1 MNSFTNYL
9 PIGLLVLA
17 AACGGGDS
25 SIEAKQKSLASLKKQ
40 ALDLNAQIVAL
51 EKEVEKAGGA
61 SAAKAILVGI
71 DTIQTETFT
80 HYIELQGKVESES
93 VSYITPRAGGGQVK
107 AIYIKRGD
115 RVKRGQLI
123 LQLDN
128 TLIKQSAA
136 AATQNIETLKSQAA
150 LAKSVYEKQKNLWE
164 QNIGSEIQLMTAKT
178 NADAMS
184 SQLKAA
190 MEQLGMVKDQLAFTS
205 IYSDVDGV
213 AEEVNVKVVNTTKLK
228 LTAEVPENYA
238 GKVKVGTE
246 LTLTF
251 PDIQKTINNKVN
263 VLGNVI
269 DPLNRSFYIE
279 SKLPVDNSFR
289 PNLLAQ
295 VKIKDYEKKDA
306 ISIPV
311 NLLQNDEKGKFVYVA
326 VMEAGK
332 MFARKKMISTGEF
345 YGNNIEKW
353 SCHNVPQHSRDKFFE
368 GKDNRPNTVFKNIK
382 SLNETV
388 YADGEIYYSN
398 WPHIISQEGNQKCF
412 LDTKWAN
419 PFEQTWMS
427 HMYSLT
433 KENILNPAILLASPI
448 THNRIYHYDACERK
462 EN

>member
-1 MNSFTNYL
+1 
-9 PIGLLVLA
+9 LVA
-17 AACGGGDS
+17 T
-25 SIEAKQKSLASLKKQ
+25 
-40 ALDLNAQIVAL
+40 
-51 EKEVEKAGGA
+51 
-61 SAAKAILVGI
+61 

-93 VSYITPRAGGGQVK
+93 VSYITPRAGGGQVR

-128 TLIKQSAA
+128 SMIKQSAA

-150 LAKSVYEKQKNLWE
+150 LAKAVYEKQKNLWE

-178 NADAMS
+178 NADALA
-184 SQLKAA
+184 SQLRAA
-190 MEQLGMVKDQLAFTS
+190 NEQLGMVKDQLAFTS

-213 AEEVNVKVVNTTKLK
+213 AEEVHVKVGELFMGPGQIKIVNTTKLK

-251 PDIQKTINNKVN
+251 PDIQKTIYNKVN

-279 SKLPVDNSFR
+279 SKLPVDNNFR

-295 VKIKDYEKKDA
+295 VKIKDYEKKNA

-311 NLLQNDEKGKFVYVA
+311 NLLQSDEKNKFVYVA
-326 VMEAGK
+326 ITEGGK
-332 MFARKKMISTGEF
+332 MFARKKIVITGEF
-345 YGNNIEKW
+345 YGNNIEVL
-353 SCHNVPQHSRDKFFE
+353 SGLAAGDILITE
-368 GKDNRPNTVFKNIK
+368 GYQSIYDGQLISTSIK
-382 SLNETV
+382 
-388 YADGEIYYSN
+388 
-398 WPHIISQEGNQKCF
+398 
-412 LDTKWAN
+412 
-419 PFEQTWMS
+419 
-427 HMYSLT
+427 
-433 KENILNPAILLASPI
+433 
-448 THNRIYHYDACERK
+448 
-462 EN
+462 

>member
-1 MNSFTNYL
+1 MKSFTNYL
-9 PIGLLVLA
+9 SIGLLVLA
-17 AACGGGDS
+17 AACGGGDN

-213 AEEVNVKVVNTTKLK
+213 AEEVNVKVGELFMGPGQIKIVNTTKLK
-228 LTAEVPENYA
+228 LTAQVPENYA

-279 SKLPVDNSFR
+279 SKLPVDNNFR

-326 VMEAGK
+326 VMEGGK
-332 MFARKKMISTGEF
+332 MFARKKMVSTGEF
-345 YGNNIEKW
+345 YGNNIEVL
-353 SCHNVPQHSRDKFFE
+353 SGLAAGDILVSE
-368 GKDNRPNTVFKNIK
+368 GYQSIYDGQLISTSIK
-382 SLNETV
+382 
-388 YADGEIYYSN
+388 
-398 WPHIISQEGNQKCF
+398 
-412 LDTKWAN
+412 
-419 PFEQTWMS
+419 
-427 HMYSLT
+427 
-433 KENILNPAILLASPI
+433 
-448 THNRIYHYDACERK
+448 
-462 EN
+462 

>member
-1 MNSFTNYL
+1 MKSFTTYL
-9 PIGLLVLA
+9 SIGLLVLA
-17 AACGGGDS
+17 AACGGGDNT
-25 SIEAKQKSLASLKKQ
+25 IEAKQKTLAGLKKQ
-40 ALDLNAQIVAL
+40 ALELNAQIVAL
-51 EKEVEKAGGA
+51 EKDVEKAGGA
-61 SAAKAILVGI
+61 SAAKAILVAI

-93 VSYITPRAGGGQVK
+93 VSYITPRAGGGQVR
-107 AIYIKRGD
+107 AIYVKRGD

-150 LAKSVYEKQKNLWE
+150 LAKSVYEKQKSLWE

-178 NADAMS
+178 NADALA
-184 SQLKAA
+184 SQLRAA
-190 MEQLGMVKDQLAFTS
+190 NEQLGMVKDQLAFTS
-205 IYSDVDGV
+205 IYSDVEGV
-213 AEEVNVKVVNTTKLK
+213 AEEVNVKVGELFMGPGQIKIVNTAKLK

-279 SKLPVDNSFR
+279 SKLPVDNKFR

-295 VKIKDYEKKDA
+295 VKIKEYEKKNA

-326 VMEAGK
+326 VVEAGK
-332 MFARKKMISTGEF
+332 MFARKKMVATGEF
-345 YGNNIEKW
+345 YGNNIEVL
-353 SCHNVPQHSRDKFFE
+353 SGLAAGDILVSE
-368 GKDNRPNTVFKNIK
+368 GYQSIYDGQLITTSIK
-382 SLNETV
+382 
-388 YADGEIYYSN
+388 
-398 WPHIISQEGNQKCF
+398 
-412 LDTKWAN
+412 
-419 PFEQTWMS
+419 
-427 HMYSLT
+427 
-433 KENILNPAILLASPI
+433 
-448 THNRIYHYDACERK
+448 
-462 EN
+462 